1 MTNSI
6 LRPAIYLS
14 RRLNFK
20 EKFLLIFVV
29 SVIPGL
35 LFLLLNLKADWND
48 IERDRS
54 ELEGMHY
61 ISLLTPI
68 VYAVSDH
75 RSSTALVLNGDASAK
90 AQASKEADVVNRLL
104 QQLQNETPL
113 LHAEQWRGKI
123 SEFVSRWR
131 SLEQSWSGMSAS
143 ATSLAHIEVIG
154 LVDEFRHHVAGDT
167 GLLLDPDASAYY
179 LMTTVVDSLPAL
191 RELLQQLRG
200 SLSSTLAAEAVGDKR
215 KGRMESTVQRELPR
229 ALRRINNDLE
239 LVDDVAPLVAQPIAA
254 QWREVETGL
263 LAISQQLLEKDFNI
277 QFDKGQVQAQLQ
289 QMDNA
294 LIALLE
300 LESEMTKKLQLALSS
315 RMDSTWVDF
324 YLLSALGLFVLGVMG
339 VLISGFGID
348 VSLRAGL
355 LEADMD
361 QLAKGDFGVC
371 INERG
376 DDELSKIAHSALKLS
391 QQLGGTICDVRD
403 CANRLIDIANSIA
416 AASTQLA
423 SSVEEQNATATS
435 MAAAMEEMTVNVNQL
450 SGSAQGARA
459 QTEVSAQ
466 ASTIGSKVIH
476 DTVQSMQNIAATVRE
491 ASSSVVSLGD
501 DAKAISS
508 IVGVIRGIADQTNL
522 LALNAAIEAAR
533 AGETGRGFAVVADEV
548 RSLAARTA
556 ASTQEI
562 TQMIERIQAGTGL
575 VVTNMERGTQQVEQ
589 GVLLATEAGSAIA
602 SISERSGAIEQMVHG
617 MTKALG
623 DQAAA
628 ATEVAHQVELLARM
642 SDENAH
648 STKLTAQSSRDLK
661 ALVSVLENKVSQF
674 RF

>member
-1 MTNSI
+1 MTNYI

-14 RRLNFK
+14 RGLNFK
-20 EKFLLIFVV
+20 QKFLLIFVV

-35 LFLLLNLKADWND
+35 LFLLLNLKANWNE

-54 ELEGMHY
+54 ELEGMEY

-75 RSSTALVLNGDASAK
+75 RSSTALFLNGDASAK
-90 AQASKEADVVNRLL
+90 AQASKEAEVVNRLL

-113 LHAEQWRGKI
+113 THAEQWRGKTT
-123 SEFVSRWR
+123 EVVSRWR

-154 LVDEFRHHVAGDT
+154 LVDEFRYHVAGDT

-191 RELLQQLRG
+191 MELLQQLRG
-200 SLSSTLAAEAVGDKR
+200 SLSSTVAAVGDKR

-229 ALRRINNDLE
+229 AFRRINNDLE

-254 QWREVETGL
+254 QWREVETLL
-263 LAISQQLLEKDFNI
+263 LAISQQLLEKDFNS
-277 QFDKGQVQAQLQ
+277 QFDKGQVQAQLR

-294 LIALLE
+294 LVALLE

-315 RMDSTWVDF
+315 RMDSIWIDLYV
-324 YLLSALGLFVLGVMG
+324 LSALGLFALVIMG
-339 VLISGFGID
+339 VLISGFGVD
-348 VSLRAGL
+348 VSQRAGL

-361 QLAKGDFGVC
+361 HLAKGDFSVC
-371 INERG
+371 INDRG
-376 DDELSKIAHSALKLS
+376 DDELSEIAHSAVKLS
-391 QQLGGTICDVRD
+391 QQLGGTICSVRD
-403 CANRLIDIANSIA
+403 CANQLIDIANNIA
-416 AASTQLA
+416 ATSTQLA
-423 SSVEEQNATATS
+423 SSAEQQSYAATS
-435 MAAAMEEMTVNVNQL
+435 MAAAMEEMTVNVTEL

-466 ASTIGSKVIH
+466 ASHVGSKVIQ
-476 DTVQSMQNIAATVRE
+476 DTVRSMQNIAATVRE
-491 ASSSVVSLGD
+491 ASGSVVSLGD

-602 SISERSGAIEQMVHG
+602 SISERSGAIEQMVQG

-623 DQAAA
+623 DQATA

>member
-35 LFLLLNLKADWND
+35 LFLLLSLKADWND

-54 ELEGMHY
+54 ELEGMQY

-90 AQASKEADVVNRLL
+90 AQASKEAEVVNRLL

-113 LHAEQWRGKI
+113 THAEQWQGKI
-123 SEFVSRWR
+123 TEVVSRWR

-239 LVDDVAPLVAQPIAA
+239 LVGDVAPLVAQPIAA
-254 QWREVETGL
+254 QWRDVETVL
-263 LAISQQLLEKDFNI
+263 LAISQQLLEKDFNS
-277 QFDKGQVQAQLQ
+277 QFDKGPVQAQLR
-289 QMDNA
+289 QMDDA
-294 LIALLE
+294 LVALLE
-300 LESEMTKKLQLALSS
+300 LESEMTKKLEQALRSRMGEIWVEFYVLLALGFL
-315 RMDSTWVDF
+315 V
-324 YLLSALGLFVLGVMG
+324 LLLMG
-339 VLISGFGID
+339 ALISGFGVD
-348 VSLRAGL
+348 VSQRASL
-355 LEADMD
+355 LETDMD
-361 QLAKGDFGVC
+361 LLAKGDFSVC
-371 INERG
+371 INDRG
-376 DDELSKIAHSALKLS
+376 DDELSKIAHSAVKLS
-391 QQLGGTICDVRD
+391 QQLGGTICNVRD
-403 CANRLIDIANSIA
+403 CANQLIDIANNIA

-423 SSVEEQNATATS
+423 SSAEQQSYAATS
-435 MAAAMEEMTVNVNQL
+435 MAAAMEEMTVNVTEL

-466 ASTIGSKVIH
+466 ASNVGSKVIQ

-491 ASSSVVSLGD
+491 ASGSVVSLGD

-623 DQAAA
+623 DQATA